1 MKKSKLFLG
10 LAAICALGTIGGAF
24 ALTHIDKTTSGDA
37 GAFDQAIYLN
47 WASDSP
53 TATLA
58 AVEGLTNSA
67 AQYRY
72 LTVAPKSTKSVSGT
86 VTLSFTLAA
95 SGATNHVNGL
105 TIKIYNTA
113 SLANDSNVDDL
124 IAAQNALKV
133 TLDSSHLTG
142 STTFEVATSSA
153 AHETEAYYAIET
165 SWTGANDTD
174 HPTYT
179 LGGTL
184 TIAQSFAA
192 A

>member
-1 MKKSKLFLG
+1 MAGTVTLNFTLAPTTAEKHLKG
-10 LAAICALGTIGGAF
+10 LTV
-24 ALTHIDKTTSGDA
+24 K
-37 GAFDQAIYLN
+37 IYK
-47 WASDSP
+47 

-58 AVEGLTNSA
+58 NDDN
-67 AQYRY
+67 
-72 LTVAPKSTKSVSGT
+72 VATQ
-86 VTLSFTLAA
+86 
-95 SGATNHVNGL
+95 
-105 TIKIYNTA
+105 
-113 SLANDSNVDDL
+113 
-124 IAAQNALKV
+124 IAAEGALKV

-142 STTFEVATSSA
+142 STTFAVATSSA

-174 HPTYT
+174 NPTYT